1 MKKILLFL
9 LPFLIINCEYSDNKK
24 INLIDLVPTNP
35 ILLIKYK
42 SVSKTKLETFNIN
55 FNSLINQK
63 IDSISKRFSDGALLI
78 SFHNIG
84 KNNLQSIIFSEKKS
98 FYKKVK
104 VEDSVN
110 YNGFTIS
117 KKIIDNIEYFST
129 IKNDIYIESKSKLL
143 VENSLRNSN
152 HTFTDESGDLEK
164 LNKIS
169 NTNTTLFISEKF
181 SNYWVHN
188 GFVTINSVY

>member
-42 SVSKTKLETFNIN
+42 SASKTKLETFNIN

-63 IDSISKRFSDGALLI
+63 IDSISKRFSDGVLLI

-84 KNNLQSIIFSEKKS
+84 KNNLQNI
-98 FYKKVK
+98 VK
-104 VEDSVN
+104 HM
-110 YNGFTIS
+110 F
-117 KKIIDNIEYFST
+117 ID
-129 IKNDIYIESKSKLL
+129 
-143 VENSLRNSN
+143 
-152 HTFTDESGDLEK
+152 
-164 LNKIS
+164 
-169 NTNTTLFISEKF
+169 
-181 SNYWVHN
+181 
-188 GFVTINSVY
+188 